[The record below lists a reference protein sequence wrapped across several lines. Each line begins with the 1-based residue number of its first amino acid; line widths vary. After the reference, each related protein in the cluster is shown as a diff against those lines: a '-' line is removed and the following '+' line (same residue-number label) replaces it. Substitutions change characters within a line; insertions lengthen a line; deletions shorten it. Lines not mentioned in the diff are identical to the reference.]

1 MEIDLAMEYI
11 GDVNEGTFSRD
22 DSPLIKEVDPLK
34 DAIALCG
41 SYTQPAIDKAKQQRQ
56 DYPDDL
62 NFLRFL
68 KKM

>member
-1 MEIDLAMEYI
+1 MDEMEIDLAMEYI

-41 SYTQPAIDKAKQQRQ
+41 SYT
-56 DYPDDL
+56 
-62 NFLRFL
+62 
-68 KKM
+68 